1 MPAGRSLL
9 RIVAVA
15 FALAAALALVA
26 SVSVHAA
33 PPPIPPPCLPNLTCL
48 PPPTFKPPI
57 LPTPRPPGPPAPS
70 PQPTAAPTPAPSPTT
85 APGPGPAPLP
95 VPGLGQDMGL
105 GAVVK
110 FAASGAQWTSSHM
123 TDWLHRPQSGGNW
136 FIPIYQRMMTV
147 GAVLLLP
154 FLLLAI
160 FDAVRFRDLGMLV
173 KAVAIWLPLAVLLTM
188 VAVGIAQAGMAVTD
202 ELTDYVLATPGV
214 NMSGFFGKLAALFG
228 ELLALAG
235 TFALDGFAPGAA
247 VAFGAAMA
255 VLGAG
260 VGIFVELIIRQAA
273 IYASL
278 LFLPL
283 AFAGTVWPSARGWAR
298 LLVRLLFV
306 AIVSKF
312 VVASVLVLGVAAFD
326 GATVSSTGSLG
337 DSGIESMLVG
347 AALVVV
353 AFSSPLV
360 LLRFLPMVEGAFMG
374 WGRHA
379 RRTVSSVSTGGGS
392 RLFGL
397 VRTGARG
404 GRVPAARPPRR
415 VAAGGQAATAQAT
428 RRAAPGRPSTPAPG
442 NPAPRPQRQPASP
455 GADWVVEPGGLPRRP
470 QQQTPPP
477 YHPAD
482 RSSRGRQ
489 TR

>member
-1 MPAGRSLL
+1 MSAGRPLL

-15 FALAAALALVA
+15 FALAAGLALVA
-26 SVSVHAA
+26 SVTAHAA
-33 PPPIPPPCLPNLTCL
+33 PGLPPPCVPHVTCLPFPTSKPPTTFPTPHPSLPPIP
-48 PPPTFKPPI
+48 
-57 LPTPRPPGPPAPS
+57 TPR
-70 PQPTAAPTPAPSPTT
+70 PTAAPTPAPSPTL

-95 VPGLGQDMGL
+95 APGLGQDMGL

-136 FIPIYQRMMTV
+136 FIPIYQRMMTI

-160 FDAVRFRDLGMLV
+160 FDAVRFRDVGMLV

-188 VAVGIAQAGMAVTD
+188 VAVGIAQAALAVTD

-214 NMSGFFGKLAALFG
+214 NMTAFFAKLAALFG

-235 TFALDGFAPGAA
+235 TMAVSGFAPGAA

-283 AFAGTVWPSARGWAR
+283 AFAGTVWPSAPGWAR

-312 VVASVLVLGVAAFD
+312 VIASVLVLGAAAFD
-326 GATVSSTGSLG
+326 GTTVSSTGSLG

-353 AFSSPLV
+353 AFSSPLA
-360 LLRFLPMVEGAFMG
+360 LLRFLPGLERVFAG
-374 WGRHA
+374 WGGHA
-379 RRTVSSVSTGGGS
+379 RRAASSVSTGGGS
-392 RLFGL
+392 RLLGL

-404 GRVPAARPPRR
+404 GRVPAARPPRK
-415 VAAGGQAATAQAT
+415 VTAGAQPTAVQT
-428 RRAAPGRPSTPAPG
+428 PRRPAPGRPPA
-442 NPAPRPQRQPASP
+442 NPTGSVQPRPQQPGSGQQGRPPTDYASP
-455 GADWVVEPGGLPRRP
+455 RP
-470 QQQTPPP
+470 E
-477 YHPAD
+477 
-482 RSSRGRQ
+482 R
-489 TR
+489 

>member
-1 MPAGRSLL
+1 
-9 RIVAVA
+9 
-15 FALAAALALVA
+15 
-26 SVSVHAA
+26 
-33 PPPIPPPCLPNLTCL
+33 
-48 PPPTFKPPI
+48 
-57 LPTPRPPGPPAPS
+57 
-70 PQPTAAPTPAPSPTT
+70 
-85 APGPGPAPLP
+85 
-95 VPGLGQDMGL
+95 MGM

-110 FAASGAQWTSSHM
+110 FAASGAQWTSSHLP
-123 TDWLHRPQSGGNW
+123 DWLHRPQSGGNW
-136 FIPIYQRMMTV
+136 FIPIYQRMMTI

-160 FDAVRFRDLGMLV
+160 FDAIRFRDLGMLV

-188 VAVGIAQAGMAVTD
+188 VAVGIAQAGMVVTD
-202 ELTDYVLATPGV
+202 ELTDYVFASPGV
-214 NMSGFFGKLAALFG
+214 NMTAFFAKLAALFG

-235 TFALDGFAPGAA
+235 TMAVSGFEPGAA

-260 VGIFVELIIRQAA
+260 VGIFIELVIRQAA

-312 VVASVLVLGVAAFD
+312 IVASVLVLGVAAFD
-326 GATVSSTGSLG
+326 GATVTSTGSLG
-337 DSGIESMLVG
+337 DSGIVSMLVG

-374 WGRHA
+374 WGRQA

-397 VRTGARG
+397 VRSGARG
-404 GRVPAARPPRR
+404 GRVPPPRPPRR
-415 VAAGGQAATAQAT
+415 ATAGRQPSAGQAVAGQSPPRQA
-428 RRAAPGRPSTPAPG
+428 PKPAPG
-442 NPAPRPQRQPASP
+442 NPRPQPRPSSGP
-455 GADWVVEPGGLPRRP
+455 DWVVEPGGLPRRP
-470 QQQTPPP
+470 RQETPPP

-482 RSSRGRQ
+482 RQPRGRQ

>member
-1 MPAGRSLL
+1 MSAGKPLL

-15 FALAAALALVA
+15 FALAAALALIA

-33 PPPIPPPCLPNLTCL
+33 GPVPVPCTPITC
-48 PPPTFKPPI
+48 
-57 LPTPRPPGPPAPS
+57 LPTPRPPIFPTPRPLPTSRPPLPS
-70 PQPTAAPTPAPSPTT
+70 PQPTVAPTPAPSPTL

-95 VPGLGQDMGL
+95 APGLGQDMGL

-123 TDWLHRPQSGGNW
+123 TDWLHRPQAGGNW
-136 FIPIYQRMMTV
+136 FIPIYQRMMTI

-160 FDAVRFRDLGMLV
+160 FDAVRFRDVGMLAR
-173 KAVAIWLPLAVLLTM
+173 AVAIWLPLAVLLTM
-188 VAVGIAQAGMAVTD
+188 AAVGIAQAGMTVTD
-202 ELTDYVLATPGV
+202 ELTDYVFATPGV
-214 NMSGFFGKLAALFG
+214 NMNGFFGKLAALFG

-260 VGIFVELIIRQAA
+260 VGIFIELIIRQAA
-273 IYASL
+273 IYAAL

-312 VVASVLVLGVAAFD
+312 IIASVLVLGVAAFD
-326 GATVSSTGSLG
+326 NTTVSSNGSLG

-353 AFSSPLV
+353 AFSSPLA
-360 LLRFLPMVEGAFMG
+360 LLRFLPVVEGAFMG

-392 RLFGL
+392 RFLGL
-397 VRTGARG
+397 VRGARG
-404 GRVPAARPPRR
+404 GRPPAPRPPRR
-415 VAAGGQAATAQAT
+415 STGGGQPAAGQPTP
-428 RRAAPGRPSTPAPG
+428 RPAPGRPSTTPAPG
-442 NPAPRPQRQPASP
+442 NPRRQRPPASP
-455 GADWVVEPGGLPRRP
+455 VADWIVEPGGLPRRP
-470 QQQTPPP
+470 QPQSPPPP
-477 YHPAD
+477 YPPSPPVPRRPA
-482 RSSRGRQ
+482 R
-489 TR
+489 